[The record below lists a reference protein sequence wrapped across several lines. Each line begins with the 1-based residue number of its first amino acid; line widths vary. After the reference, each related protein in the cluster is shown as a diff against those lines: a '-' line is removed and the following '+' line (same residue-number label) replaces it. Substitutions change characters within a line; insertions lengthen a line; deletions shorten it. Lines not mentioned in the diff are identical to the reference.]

1 MESRQNPS
9 QPISGCFCAETKAA
23 SRAEDK
29 FFTPFAAREPHLYAS
44 GRAAARNEASR
55 TQMAAEPEQDAQ
67 NAPAAPAPASAAPE
81 EAAAAAPRE
90 RVRVAV
96 RVRPLT
102 EGAKRATACA
112 KNKLKLKTA
121 HDEKTFKFDVVFDEA
136 ATQDRVYAHTA
147 QKLVER
153 VFDGRNATIMAYGQT
168 GAAPRPSQSC
178 ASYIRPRRFRED
190 VHHGRALGHVIIFR

>member
-1 MESRQNPS
+1 
-9 QPISGCFCAETKAA
+9 
-23 SRAEDK
+23 
-29 FFTPFAAREPHLYAS
+29 
-44 GRAAARNEASR
+44 
-55 TQMAAEPEQDAQ
+55 MAAEPEQSAQ
-67 NAPAAPAPASAAPE
+67 NAAAAPAAGPAGPTDQPGASTAAPTAPTPPAVAAPE
-81 EAAAAAPRE
+81 EAPAAAPRE

-112 KNKLKLKTA
+112 KNKLRLKTA
-121 HDEKTFKFDVVFDEA
+121 HDEKTFKFDVVFDET

-168 GAAPRPSQSC
+168 GAAPRL
-178 ASYIRPRRFRED
+178 ARRDRRF
-190 VHHGRALGHVIIFR
+190 